1 MAPPAAS
8 GPMNTI
14 GHSRRRFVMWWHV
27 GDWDLGAL
35 LAMTAGMLAFWGLV
49 LWAILALIR
58 DSAGDGERGEA
69 S

>member
-1 MAPPAAS
+1 
-8 GPMNTI
+8 
-14 GHSRRRFVMWWHV
+14 MWWHV